1 MVAGHFGI
9 AQLGKA
15 TRREIP
21 LLWLVV
27 AAYLPDLVRVP
38 LTLLTPNHEILSH
51 SLPMVSL
58 FALAIAALWL
68 LRGGHV
74 GAAAILAIACLL
86 HWPADV
92 FTGCKPTTFHGPWI
106 GLISYRRPIND
117 LALEGALLVA
127 GWLAA
132 QRRGVGIS
140 RWWLVAGFFV
150 QIAFL
155 TYMYYGSAMV
165 IGDHEWM
172 WQPEISL
179 VPQRHVLETFVCR
192 APDVAVSSMGDR

>member
-1 MVAGHFGI
+1 MLAGHFGI

-21 LLWLVV
+21 LPWLVV

-38 LTLLTPNHEILSH
+38 LTPLTTHHEMLSH
-51 SLPMVSL
+51 SLPVVSA
-58 FALAIAALWL
+58 FALVIAVLWL
-68 LRGGHV
+68 LRGGQL

-106 GLISYRRPIND
+106 GLVSYRRPIND
-117 LALEGALLVA
+117 LVLESALLVS
-127 GWLAA
+127 GWVIAR
-132 QRRGVGIS
+132 RRGAGIS
-140 RWWLVAGFFV
+140 KWWLVAGFAA
-150 QIAFL
+150 QIGFL
-155 TYMYYGSAMV
+155 TSMYYGSEFF

-172 WQPEISL
+172 WKPEVSL
-179 VPQRHVLETFVCR
+179 VPQPHALETLACR
-192 APDVAVSSMGDR
+192 PPE